1 MIIPYACFLDRKIGP
16 MSNRDDE
23 NIDIERKMDTK
34 NTVFFIP
41 KYIAYPMLYQNI
53 LGYFFGTVQS

>member
-1 MIIPYACFLDRKIGP
+1 
-16 MSNRDDE
+16 MSNRDDK

-53 LGYFFGTVQS
+53 LGYFLVIRRVNVQNHI